1 MVRTNLPN
9 LAAGQAHPA
18 ARRRVARL
26 PNLASAG
33 GLSRVVGPH
42 VRAFPTVRQIET
54 TSGHWGI
61 LVSIAS
67 HRSSMAARARLRAR
81 SMTCGTSTASC
92 DLDPRCDLGPRC
104 SRARTSARP
113 VQPRPVQ
120 PRPVQPRTVQPRPAQ
135 PRPVQPRPVQ
145 RCRPARM
152 GALSFRH
159 AWREPPRSTVIS
171 YAPLSPQASGPHTH
185 DTVHAPP
192 HGVPHVHASIALM
205 DPRVAGC
212 CRLRA
217 LLAG

>member
-120 PRPVQPRTVQPRPAQ
+120 
-135 PRPVQPRPVQ
+135 